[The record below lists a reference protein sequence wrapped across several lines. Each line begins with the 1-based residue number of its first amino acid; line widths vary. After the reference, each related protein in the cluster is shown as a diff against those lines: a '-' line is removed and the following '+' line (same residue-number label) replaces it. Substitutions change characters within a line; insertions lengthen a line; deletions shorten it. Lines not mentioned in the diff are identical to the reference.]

1 MKTHWIVSGGGD
13 AGWQHGLPP
22 AIDESEWP
30 RHARSGLP
38 LVHGFT
44 IRVPEDYRARGADEV
59 ALSYFHPGDT
69 ESYPPRP
76 AEAERVKA
84 IFAGAALTDAEAAQ
98 PFFTDLVKHVAARK
112 DRTQLFTDLLQH
124 THAIVWLTEAELGAA
139 RCARP
144 ASLPE
149 GSLGK
154 AMALDRPVQDA
165 TPLGFAASEPES
177 GKLIQ
182 LGGPLHW
189 VQSEIEEFGDVVMEI
204 EDGVGNA
211 NYGTGNCQIDL
222 AQSLLDWAC

>member
-44 IRVPEDYRARGADEV
+44 IRVPEEYRARGADEV

-112 DRTQLFTDLLQH
+112 DRTQRFAWTTSIGLGVFGLAL
-124 THAIVWLTEAELGAA
+124 ALVVW
-139 RCARP
+139 RDHR
-144 ASLPE
+144 
-149 GSLGK
+149 
-154 AMALDRPVQDA
+154 R
-165 TPLGFAASEPES
+165 
-177 GKLIQ
+177 
-182 LGGPLHW
+182 
-189 VQSEIEEFGDVVMEI
+189 
-204 EDGVGNA
+204 
-211 NYGTGNCQIDL
+211 YGRL
-222 AQSLLDWAC
+222 SR